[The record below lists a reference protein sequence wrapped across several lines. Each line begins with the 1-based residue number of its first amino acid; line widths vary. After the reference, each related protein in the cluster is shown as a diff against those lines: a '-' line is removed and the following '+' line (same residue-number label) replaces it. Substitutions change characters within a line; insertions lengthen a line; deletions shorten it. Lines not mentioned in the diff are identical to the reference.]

1 MVILE
6 KKRATFKSF
15 ERSTMRFVTIHPIE
29 NSVRNK
35 KVRLT
40 WFLESF
46 KKTSN
51 PKKRVSKKIKI
62 DRVKNRGTILT

>member
-1 MVILE
+1 
-6 KKRATFKSF
+6 
-15 ERSTMRFVTIHPIE
+15 MRFVTIHPIE
-29 NSVRNK
+29 NSVINK

-51 PKKRVSKKIKI
+51 PKKRVTKKIKI
-62 DRVKNRGTILT
+62 DRVKNRGTILA